1 MILFGLT
8 TVTAKEDVKEQ
19 VRRLLQAETL
29 QRADAALE
37 SVPVTVT
44 AARAQRSAGGI
55 HDFYSEGDYWW
66 ANPQD
71 PDGPMNGIESR
82 QLHRSPSCH
91 DTIQPVGRRPDLCLV
106 TDR

>member
-1 MILFGLT
+1 MNRLRISIGLLMILFGLT

-44 AARAQRSAGGI
+44 AARAQRSAGK
-55 HDFYSEGDYWW
+55 
-66 ANPQD
+66 P
-71 PDGPMNGIESR
+71 SR
-82 QLHRSPSCH
+82 PGRSVHPS
-91 DTIQPVGRRPDLCLV
+91 
-106 TDR
+106 